1 MAVKQQ
7 YNIVGRYINEEDAR
21 DVVGYHLRNLDG
33 TKQGKYSVEQ
43 VAFLVGKDQV
53 LNCTAQLYKDKV
65 LFRGKGISLESLP
78 TQRIKVDKANRVG
91 NRNITS
97 EPIQNTK
104 IKREPPKQPERP
116 TKPIYDKSK
125 LLNAEHIKEIYYN
138 HEIFNKYSMQ
148 DTINKYLSQ
157 TCISKERVIELY
169 SDITNK
175 LIKGALEEA
184 YYTTSGKVELYE
196 NSAIEYI
203 SINIDFIED
212 NMYYISLNKWGFS
225 KDTIQVDERETLLV
239 SKSTML
245 LLKRMFPQNII
256 KLNFK
261 NSKSNYKRAYYHEIV
276 IRLRAFR
283 FTKEFKWLKLHYL
296 SINDNVFG
304 GKLPTDTILMGYN
317 YDEIKSN
324 SQASAFRWVVG
335 NRIAFNGKY
344 NNLQHKRLTDDLEST
359 LIHEMCHLYTDV
371 FMGGAWEN
379 DRSKYGDVLFG
390 MAQQYENQFGCH
402 GEKFGKAVKIAEQN
416 CKYTFNQIF
425 GYGLGYVTKEYVDK
439 SDYNT
444 KVRNNFY
451 DERRAVKTKDLAK
464 KWYTTYFTDFK
475 SSIENSIQS
484 HAYSCIV
491 DADRTDFNT
500 DGIEDKC
507 MLPIA
512 IQITNNASFNELY
525 KLNFEFNQ
533 RGNLVVKLYRDFNQS
548 HKGYMI
554 AEGKINISKFTRK
567 DMDRLLNNIVKQIN
581 NDLVDA

>member
-1 MAVKQQ
+1 
-7 YNIVGRYINEEDAR
+7 
-21 DVVGYHLRNLDG
+21 
-33 TKQGKYSVEQ
+33 
-43 VAFLVGKDQV
+43 
-53 LNCTAQLYKDKV
+53 
-65 LFRGKGISLESLP
+65 
-78 TQRIKVDKANRVG
+78 
-91 NRNITS
+91 
-97 EPIQNTK
+97 
-104 IKREPPKQPERP
+104 
-116 TKPIYDKSK
+116 
-125 LLNAEHIKEIYYN
+125 
-138 HEIFNKYSMQ
+138 
-148 DTINKYLSQ
+148 
-157 TCISKERVIELY
+157 
-169 SDITNK
+169 
-175 LIKGALEEA
+175 
-184 YYTTSGKVELYE
+184 
-196 NSAIEYI
+196 
-203 SINIDFIED
+203 
-212 NMYYISLNKWGFS
+212 
-225 KDTIQVDERETLLV
+225 
-239 SKSTML
+239 
-245 LLKRMFPQNII
+245 MFPQNII

-317 YDEIKSN
+317 YDEIKNN

-390 MAQQYENQFGCH
+390 MAQQYENQFGWH

-475 SSIENSIQS
+475 SSIENNIQS

-512 IQITNNASFNELY
+512 IQITHHLMSYTN
-525 KLNFEFNQ
+525 
-533 RGNLVVKLYRDFNQS
+533 
-548 HKGYMI
+548 
-554 AEGKINISKFTRK
+554 
-567 DMDRLLNNIVKQIN
+567 
-581 NDLVDA
+581 